1 MNIRKEEHTIIE
13 AENDS
18 VVDFSSDLTKRH
30 EEFKT
35 ENVIIDLSK
44 YKSLELEELLAF
56 LELSNVHREENKSFV
71 IINKAIP
78 TEKIPDE
85 LVVVPTMQ
93 EAKDM
98 IQMDEIQRDLGF

>member
-71 IINKAIP
+71 IINNAIP